1 MNRLVHDNVLLELH
15 SQNGNA
21 PEWIHVVPSGTFKGK
36 DGRGPFHLNNMQK
49 VIAASLPAAGKTVP
63 IDYNHSLY
71 AHSSDA
77 RAAGWIDR
85 MESRADGIWAH
96 ASWTPAAAKMIA
108 EKEWR
113 FLSPALKTDEDGNI
127 TRIDSVGL
135 VNRPNL
141 ELTALNSQQ
150 SPEGAADNGF
160 RSDLRKILSLPETAE
175 DDDVI
180 AEITKL
186 VTSAPGQKNR
196 APQKHSSLSGQ
207 DRSLLLGI
215 RKNVDMIRETLAV
228 HGQENTQIPPAPD
241 TALDHEIKKNLGIV
255 AQ

>member
-1 MNRLVHDNVLLELH
+1 MNSLVHGNVLLELH

-49 VIAASLPAAGKTVP
+49 VIAASLLGKGTTIP
-63 IDYNHSLY
+63 IDYNHNLY
-71 AHSSDA
+71 TNGSDA

-96 ASWTPAAAKMIA
+96 ANWTPAASKMIS

-113 FLSPALKTDEDGNI
+113 FLSPALKTDDDGNI
-127 TRIDSVGL
+127 IRIDGVGL

-150 SPEGAADNGF
+150 SSDGSAATSFRDN
-160 RSDLRKILSLPETAE
+160 LCKILSLPKTA
-175 DDDVI
+175 DDDAVI
-180 AEITKL
+180 AEVHKL
-186 VTSAPGQKNR
+186 VASAPVQKNR

-207 DRSLLLGI
+207 DHSLLLGI
-215 RKNVDMIRETLAV
+215 RKDVDMIRDTLAF
-228 HGQENTQIPPAPD
+228 HGQKTDPVTTAPD
-241 TALDHEIKKNLGIV
+241 TVLDYEIKKNLGI
-255 AQ
+255 AAE

>member
-1 MNRLVHDNVLLELH
+1 MNSLVHGNVFLELH

-21 PEWIHVVPSGTFKGK
+21 PEWIHVVPSGTFKGR

-49 VIAASLPAAGKTVP
+49 VIAASLLGKGTTIP
-63 IDYNHSLY
+63 IDYNHNLY
-71 AHSSDA
+71 TNGSDA

-96 ASWTPAAAKMIA
+96 ANWTPAASKMIA

-113 FLSPALKTDEDGNI
+113 FLSPALATDEAGNI
-127 TRIDSVGL
+127 TRIDGVGL

-150 SPEGAADNGF
+150 SPDGSAATSF
-160 RSDLRKILSLPETAE
+160 RDDLCKILSLPKTA
-175 DDDVI
+175 DDDAVI
-180 AEITKL
+180 AEVLKL
-186 VTSAPGQKNR
+186 VASAPGQKSR

-207 DRSLLLGI
+207 DHSLLLGI
-215 RKNVDMIRETLAV
+215 RKDVDMIRDTLAL
-228 HGQENTQIPPAPD
+228 HGQKTDPATTSPD
-241 TALDHEIKKNLGIV
+241 TVLDNEIKKNLGI
-255 AQ
+255 AAE